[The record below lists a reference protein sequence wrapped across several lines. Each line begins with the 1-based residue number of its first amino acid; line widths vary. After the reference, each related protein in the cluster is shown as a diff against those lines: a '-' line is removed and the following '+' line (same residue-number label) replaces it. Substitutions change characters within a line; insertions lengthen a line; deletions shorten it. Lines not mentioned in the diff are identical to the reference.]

1 MTLDKK
7 STVKKLTNRER
18 AEVEKIEAALLAID
32 KESISDV
39 ESRFVDSF
47 LRTFAPLTAMQEA
60 GFERCSNLLA
70 NRLLQKPEIKAEIS
84 RRMSS
89 TIMSKE
95 EVLWRLTLQARN
107 KYSEYID
114 AVGKVD
120 LGKMIQDG
128 TIHLVKCITPTRYG
142 VKVEFVD
149 GQRSL
154 ELIGKH
160 YKLFTEK
167 IDLGGAVTV
176 NVVYEDPIELDPDD
190 GLTLEEMPAQPEFID
205 LGVTIE

>member
-1 MTLDKK
+1 MTFSKK
-7 STVKKLTNRER
+7 SAVSKLTNRER
-18 AEVEKIEAALLAID
+18 EEVAKIEAALMAID
-32 KESISDV
+32 KENISDI
-39 ESRFVDSF
+39 ENRFVDSF
-47 LRTFAPLTAMQEA
+47 LRTFAPLTAMREA
-60 GFERCSNLLA
+60 GFERCSNLMA
-70 NRLLQKPEIKAEIS
+70 NKLLQKPEIKAEIS

-114 AVGKVD
+114 AAGKVD
-120 LGKMIQDG
+120 LGKMIEDG

-142 VKVEFVD
+142 IKVEFVD

-176 NVVYEDPIELDPDD
+176 NVVYEDPIELDPED
-190 GLTLEEMPAQPEFID
+190 GLILEEMPAQPEFID
-205 LGVTIE
+205 VDATVA

>member
-1 MTLDKK
+1 MTWSKK
-7 STVKKLTNRER
+7 SAVSKLTNRER
-18 AEVEKIEAALLAID
+18 EEVAKIEAALMAID
-32 KESISDV
+32 KENISDI
-39 ESRFVDSF
+39 ENRFVDSF
-47 LRTFAPLTAMQEA
+47 LRTFAPVTAMREA
-60 GFERCSNLLA
+60 GFERCTNLLA

-114 AVGKVD
+114 AAGKVD
-120 LGKMIQDG
+120 LAKMIEDG
-128 TIHLVKCITPTRYG
+128 TIHLVKCIVPTRYG
-142 VKVEFVD
+142 IKVEFVD

-176 NVVYEDPIELDPDD
+176 NVVYEDPIELDPED
-190 GLTLEEMPAQPEFID
+190 GLILEEMPAQPDFIEVD
-205 LGVTIE
+205 ATVT

>member
-1 MTLDKK
+1 MALKKK
-7 STVKKLTNRER
+7 SAVRALTNRER
-18 AEVEKIEAALLAID
+18 EEVEKIELALMAID
-32 KESISDV
+32 KENISDV
-39 ESRFVDSF
+39 ENRFVDSF
-47 LRTFAPLTAMQEA
+47 LRTFAPLTAMREA
-60 GFERCSNLLA
+60 GFERCSNLMA
-70 NRLLQKPEIKAEIS
+70 NKLLQKPEIKAEIS

-89 TIMSKE
+89 NIMSKE

-114 AVGKVD
+114 ADGKVD
-120 LGKMIQDG
+120 LGKMIEDG

-167 IDLGGAVTV
+167 IDLSGAVTV
-176 NVVYEDPIELDPDD
+176 NVVYEDPIELDPEDE
-190 GLTLEEMPAQPEFID
+190 LTLEGMPAQPDFIE
-205 LGVTIE
+205 VEATVA

>member
-1 MTLDKK
+1 MASDKK
-7 STVKKLTNRER
+7 TIAALGKKEK
-18 AEVEKIEAALLAID
+18 EDVEKIEAALMAID
-32 KESISDV
+32 RENITDV

-60 GFERCSNLLA
+60 GFINCTNLMANKLLA
-70 NRLLQKPEIKAEIS
+70 KPEIKAEIA

-114 AVGKVD
+114 AAGKVD

-128 TIHLVKCITPTRYG
+128 MIHLVKCIVPTRYG

-176 NVVYEDPIELDPDD
+176 NVVYEDPIELDPED

-205 LGVTIE
+205 VDATVA